1 MKTATFKDWTL
12 SKLDNSFGI
21 KQVLDMNYREL
32 KKWRDLSKSIEIS
45 AFEQQQ
51 LEDLQK
57 PLQWGGRGWNEFE
70 LENKFISPVF
80 MAAKFDDQS
89 IGYFLERGLKG
100 IVGDY
105 ELSGIVD
112 GMIATG
118 FRDPQKP
125 FFCMHE
131 YKRSVDN
138 DGQPDA
144 QALAAMLVVQAEEE
158 GKKTIYGLYIV
169 GLIWNF
175 IVLNGKEYCISKSY
189 NAEDEELFEI
199 FKMLKALKHIIKTE
213 LM

>member
-1 MKTATFKDWTL
+1 MQIATFKEWTL
-12 SKLDNSFGI
+12 TKLDDAFGI
-21 KQVLDMNYREL
+21 QQIYDMDYDLL
-32 KKWRDLSKSIEIS
+32 KKWQNLSNTMSIS
-45 AFEQQQ
+45 DFENQT
-51 LEDLQK
+51 LLKLQK
-57 PLQWGGRGWNEFE
+57 PLQWGGKGWNEYE

-80 MAAKFDDQS
+80 MAADFDDQT
-89 IGYFLERGLKG
+89 IGYFLERNLKG

-118 FRDPQKP
+118 VRDPKKP

-144 QALAAMLVVQAEEE
+144 QALAAMLVVQAGEN
-158 GKKTIYGLYIV
+158 GKKPVYGLYIV

-175 IVLNGKEYCISKSY
+175 MVLNRNEYCISQNYDASSS
-189 NAEDEELFEI
+189 EI
-199 FKMLKALKHIIKTE
+199 FDIFRMLKALKHIIKTE